1 MSKGSAGASAAAGR
15 QCHCRWQNNSN
26 KTRLFVLTIHMAQD
40 NARRSS
46 LIVIMYSA
54 LSDKMLF

>member
-1 MSKGSAGASAAAGR
+1 M
-15 QCHCRWQNNSN
+15 
-26 KTRLFVLTIHMAQD
+26 LFTIHMAQG